1 MPESWR
7 DEIQQRFGRTAPRL
21 MTDGRDAAYAD
32 WSTGYNPDT
41 WLDRSIKA
49 TRDASFPWLGLDPLY

>member
-1 MPESWR
+1 VPESWR
-7 DEIQQRFGRTAPRL
+7 EDVRIRFARVAPLR
-21 MTDGRDAAYAD
+21 MTDGRDAAYTD

-49 TRDASFPWLGLDPLY
+49 TRDISFPLLGLDPTY

>member
-1 MPESWR
+1 
-7 DEIQQRFGRTAPRL
+7 
-21 MTDGRDAAYAD
+21 MTDGRDASYTD

-49 TRDASFPWLGLDPLY
+49 TRDISFPLLGLDPSY

>member
-1 MPESWR
+1 V
-7 DEIQQRFGRTAPRL
+7 APLR
-21 MTDGRDAAYAD
+21 MTDGRDPEYID

-49 TRDASFPWLGLDPLY
+49 TRDISFPYLGLDPTY